1 MPTTSSPGSATEA
14 SVQLSKAKQLKKIT
28 DEETTI
34 GAACEKRAMPF
45 IEAAQSSKSKSPP
58 VLQSDSTRHPGGPL
72 LLG

>member
-1 MPTTSSPGSATEA
+1 MPTTSGPGSATEA
-14 SVQLSKAKQLKKIT
+14 SVQLSRAKQLNETT

-58 VLQSDSTRHPGGPL
+58 ALQAQRSDSPRQAPFR
-72 LLG
+72 